1 MDELKQNA
9 IIMNIEMK
17 VCLKYES
24 KFFGFFPKSN
34 SLTTNV
40 PTIINKNG
48 IITAR

>member
-9 IIMNIEMK
+9 MIMKIEMN

-24 KFFGFFPKSN
+24 KFFGLVPKSN

-48 IITAR
+48 IITAK